1 MYEVILLLLVYIIA
15 ISCIAIMNKISPGN
29 RMYTAWVAFV
39 CVALTAC
46 ESCRAQGR
54 SKEHA
59 GSIENTT
66 GKPGDESRKRQ
77 ANMQYKHSIYRR

>member
-39 CVALTAC
+39 CVALTAFIIVY
-46 ESCRAQGR
+46 EL
-54 SKEHA
+54 
-59 GSIENTT
+59 
-66 GKPGDESRKRQ
+66 GK
-77 ANMQYKHSIYRR
+77 AH

>member
-39 CVALTAC
+39 CVTLTAFVIVY
-46 ESCRAQGR
+46 EAL
-54 SKEHA
+54 
-59 GSIENTT
+59 
-66 GKPGDESRKRQ
+66 GK
-77 ANMQYKHSIYRR
+77 AH

>member
-39 CVALTAC
+39 CGAYSFCNCLRSSGESSLSLTKA
-46 ESCRAQGR
+46 SA
-54 SKEHA
+54 H
-59 GSIENTT
+59 
-66 GKPGDESRKRQ
+66 
-77 ANMQYKHSIYRR
+77 

>member
-39 CVALTAC
+39 CVALTAFVNC
-46 ESCRAQGR
+46 LRSSGESSLSLTKASTDVC
-54 SKEHA
+54 
-59 GSIENTT
+59 
-66 GKPGDESRKRQ
+66 
-77 ANMQYKHSIYRR
+77 

>member
-39 CVALTAC
+39 CVGAYSFCNCLRSSGESSLSLTKA
-46 ESCRAQGR
+46 SA
-54 SKEHA
+54 H
-59 GSIENTT
+59 
-66 GKPGDESRKRQ
+66 
-77 ANMQYKHSIYRR
+77 

>member
-15 ISCIAIMNKISPGN
+15 ISYIAIMNKISPGN

-46 ESCRAQGR
+46 NCLRSSVKSSLKSNVKGKNYDKGR
-54 SKEHA
+54 
-59 GSIENTT
+59 IT
-66 GKPGDESRKRQ
+66 
-77 ANMQYKHSIYRR
+77 HS

>member
-39 CVALTAC
+39 CVALTAFVIVY
-46 ESCRAQGR
+46 EALGGSLKSNVER
-54 SKEHA
+54 KE
-59 GSIENTT
+59 E
-66 GKPGDESRKRQ
+66 
-77 ANMQYKHSIYRR
+77 